1 MLKLRTP
8 QVMTAK
14 YKMTTPMF
22 LGNAFQE
29 ADDKQ
34 FQTSSFKGALRFW
47 WRALEWA
54 HCVEEARGQEAEAL
68 RLLHKREASLFGLA
82 ADKEASTQSRVI
94 LRALM
99 TGAKKQV
106 KTQPLPERLTSVS
119 YLMGMGLA
127 HFRNGLLREY
137 IEGGELEVHVQLR
150 PVPGVQ
156 AEEQNRLEKTVANAL
171 ILLGLLGGLGS
182 RARKGFGSLAIQS
195 LRVDGGEELA
205 PQSLEEFRQ
214 FLQALKLDVPADKV
228 PLSALTRRSRVMVAA
243 SAGDPLKALAK
254 VNHEMQMYRSF
265 GKDGKVGQQQAERRF
280 VDDHDLARKAAHGE
294 KINAIP
300 RRSVFG
306 LPHNYHFSSGGD
318 VEIAPKETARRS
330 SPLFIHVHQFP
341 GNREACVIQSLLPA
355 MFLPSNTPI
364 EMKPKQGRAQQV
376 PFTAVDWQVI
386 HTYMDRFI
394 NKHQGQNLLT
404 PKA

>member
-34 FQTSSFKGALRFW
+34 FQASSFKGALRFW

-54 HCVEEARGQEAEAL
+54 HCFDEAQGQEEGAL
-68 RLLHKREASLFGLA
+68 RLLHQREASLFGLA
-82 ADKEASTQSRVI
+82 TDKEGSTQSRVM

-99 TGAKKQV
+99 TGASRQTKIR
-106 KTQPLPERLTSVS
+106 PLPGRLNDVS
-119 YLMGMGLA
+119 YLMGMGLS
-127 HFRNGLLREY
+127 HFRDGLLRDF
-137 IEGGELEVHVQLR
+137 IEGGDVHVNVQLR
-150 PVPGVQ
+150 SVPGALV
-156 AEEQNRLEKTVANAL
+156 EEQERLEKSVANAL
-171 ILLGLLGGLGS
+171 TLLGLLGGLGS
-182 RARKGFGSLAIQS
+182 RSRKGFGSLAIQS
-195 LRVDGGEELA
+195 LKNGSGEELA
-205 PQSLEEFRQ
+205 PQSLEEATQ
-214 FLQALKLDVPADKV
+214 FLKKLNLNAPADTA
-228 PLSALTRRSRVMVAA
+228 PLSALTRKSRVMVAA
-243 SAGDPLKALAK
+243 SASDPLKALAK
-254 VNHEMQMYRSF
+254 ANREMQMYRSF
-265 GKDGKVGQQQAERRF
+265 GKDAKVGSEKAERNF
-280 VDDHDLARKAAHGE
+280 VDDHDLARAAAHE
-294 KINAIP
+294 KMVNSIP

-318 VEIAPKETARRS
+318 VEIAPKDTARRA

-341 GNREACVIQSLLPA
+341 GSREACVIQTLLPA
-355 MFLPSNTPI
+355 IFLPSGTQI
-364 EMKPKQGRAQQV
+364 EMKPKRGRGQQV
-376 PFTAVDWQVI
+376 PFTAVDWQVV

-394 NKHQGQNLLT
+394 TKHQGQNLLT